1 MKVMYDGNVF
11 DILMGLL
18 KLCCSTSTMVK
29 IMYEGYVF
37 DILVGLL
44 EQCYSAS
51 TMVNYFIAYKII
63 KLAIIK

>member
-1 MKVMYDGNVF
+1 
-11 DILMGLL
+11 
-18 KLCCSTSTMVK
+18 MVK